1 MSKRFEETIDDLAKG
16 IGAGSFRSEAEISQG
31 VVAHVL
37 HELGWPV
44 FNVQVVAPEF
54 KIGKRKVDYAL
65 CHPAGKPSVLVEV
78 KDLGKADNRGQQQLF
93 EYCFHQGV
101 PIAVLTDGRE
111 WSFFLPSGQ
120 GSYEERRFAQLDIID
135 DDSGSVTEVLKR
147 YLAFDRVKSDEAR
160 RRAERDYEALR
171 RQKEAAWNYASVW
184 RRLLAGPDPLLLDLF
199 SEEVGNETGVR
210 PEPESAAKFI
220 RRQLQ
225 TAVASRGGPKRTKPK
240 RRSRSNVPVPIP
252 KVAPAPAKVGQ
263 HDPPSLTF
271 RGETET
277 FKTGAQVLA
286 AVFEKLASLDPDFCR
301 RYSEQHH
308 GKVRRYVAKN
318 RDLLY
323 PGSPQPASAS
333 HRLPGGWWLATHCSN
348 PGKVQRIRKAC
359 EVAGFKFGRDLIVHI
374 PVGSRRRNKP

>member
-1 MSKRFEETIDDLAKG
+1 MSKRFAETIEDLAKG

-31 VVAHVL
+31 VVKRVL

-44 FNVQVVAPEF
+44 FDVQVVAPEF
-54 KIGKRKVDYAL
+54 KIGTRKVDYAL
-65 CHPAGKPSVLVEV
+65 CQPAGKPSVLVEV
-78 KDLGKADNRGQQQLF
+78 KDLGKADNRGQKQLF

-120 GSYEERRFAQLDIID
+120 GSYAERRFARIDLID
-135 DDSGSVTEVLKR
+135 DDSRSAAETLAT

-160 RRAERDYEALR
+160 RRAERDYNALR
-171 RQKEAAWNYASVW
+171 RQKEVASNYASVW
-184 RRLLAGPDPLLLDLF
+184 GRLLAGPDPALLDLF
-199 SEEVGNETGVR
+199 SEKVGKETGVR
-210 PEPESAAKFI
+210 PEPDSAARFI

-225 TAVASRGGPKRTKPK
+225 TPVASRGGPQRTRTKPRK
-240 RRSRSNVPVPIP
+240 QVRAPVRTGPT
-252 KVAPAPAKVGQ
+252 
-263 HDPPSLTF
+263 DPPSLTF

-277 FKTGAQVLA
+277 FRSGREVLV
-286 AVFEKLASLDPDFCR
+286 AVFDKFASLDPDFCR
-301 RYSEQHH
+301 RYSEQHR
-308 GKVRRYVAKN
+308 GKVRRYVAES
-318 RDLLY
+318 RTLLY
-323 PGSPQPASAS
+323 PGRPEPAGGA

-374 PVGSRRRNKP
+374 PVGSRQGRTA

>member
-1 MSKRFEETIDDLAKG
+1 MSKRFAETIEELAKG

-31 VVAHVL
+31 VIKRVL

-54 KIGKRKVDYAL
+54 KIGARKVDYAL

-78 KDLGKADNRGQQQLF
+78 KDLGKADSRGQKQLF

-120 GSYEERRFAQLDIID
+120 GSYEERRFARVDLID
-135 DDSGSVTEVLKR
+135 DDASYAAETCER
-147 YLAFDRVKSDEAR
+147 YLNFDRVKSGEAR
-160 RRAERDYEALR
+160 RRAERDYETFR
-171 RQKEAAWNYASVW
+171 RHQEAASNYAAVW

-220 RRQLQ
+220 RRQARAAV
-225 TAVASRGGPKRTKPK
+225 TAPGKSKRTRAK
-240 RRSRSNVPVPIP
+240 RR
-252 KVAPAPAKVGQ
+252 KVAPVSPKVGP
-263 HDPPSLTF
+263 DAPPSFTF

-277 FKTGAQVLA
+277 LKTGAEVLI
-286 AVFEKLASLDPDFCR
+286 AVFDKLASLDPDFCR
-301 RYSEQHH
+301 RYSEQHR
-308 GKVRRYVAKN
+308 GKVRRYVAKS

-323 PGSPQPASAS
+323 PGRPRPASAS

-348 PGKVQRIRKAC
+348 PGKVQRIMKAC
-359 EVAGFKFGRDLIVHI
+359 EVAGLKFGRDVIIHI
-374 PVGSRRRNKP
+374 PVGSRQGKSA